1 LSRYRRVLYSLSNAV
16 KDSASTGVLIHSN
29 TVVSSKINKRN
40 KTTV

>member
-1 LSRYRRVLYSLSNAV
+1 LEKS
-16 KDSASTGVLIHSN
+16 GVLIHSN